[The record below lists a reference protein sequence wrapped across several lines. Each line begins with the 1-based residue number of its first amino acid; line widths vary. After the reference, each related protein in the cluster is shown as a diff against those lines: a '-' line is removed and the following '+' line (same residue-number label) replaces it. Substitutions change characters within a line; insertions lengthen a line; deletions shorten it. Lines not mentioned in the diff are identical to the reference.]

1 MTGLSKI
8 TDKIIAEATAEANL
22 RISEAEA
29 ECKKI
34 AASYED
40 KAAQIKEKMNSDAE
54 REAQAII
61 SRAKSGAAMTRRNVE
76 MSARGQLIDRAFADA
91 KKEMLSLPDEK
102 YLELLVSMLVSILM
116 SRVEDEKVSRE
127 LYGEE
132 DAPSTDSYEVILN
145 VRDREKFGKNLI
157 DGVRRR
163 LVGKES
169 IGITQKVVLSAST
182 ADIDGGLILRYGDIE
197 INSSVSMLFEQARP
211 SLEAKVSHVLFE

>member
-1 MTGLSKI
+1 
-8 TDKIIAEATAEANL
+8 
-22 RISEAEA
+22 
-29 ECKKI
+29 
-34 AASYED
+34 
-40 KAAQIKEKMNSDAE
+40 
-54 REAQAII
+54 
-61 SRAKSGAAMTRRNVE
+61 MTRRNVE

>member
-1 MTGLSKI
+1 
-8 TDKIIAEATAEANL
+8 
-22 RISEAEA
+22 
-29 ECKKI
+29 
-34 AASYED
+34 
-40 KAAQIKEKMNSDAE
+40 
-54 REAQAII
+54 
-61 SRAKSGAAMTRRNVE
+61 
-76 MSARGQLIDRAFADA
+76 
-91 KKEMLSLPDEK
+91 
-102 YLELLVSMLVSILM
+102 M